1 MDTIQFEGIKTGL
14 RQSKE
19 GYMLTLAVHPEDVP
33 DDLMR
38 DYVGSRYMV
47 VMVRIGDDEKPM
59 NREQSFPG
67 DTAVQV
73 AGLLCRDPEFWDFL
87 HDSGWLE
94 DKNEVSCKEFLH
106 TFLHIDSR
114 KELKTSSEARDL
126 FKQIRKSFESWKQS

>member
-1 MDTIQFEGIKTGL
+1 
-14 RQSKE
+14 
-19 GYMLTLAVHPEDVP
+19 MLTLAVHPEDVP

-73 AGLLCRDPEFWDFL
+73 AGLLCRDPEFWEFL
-87 HDSGWLE
+87 HDGGWLE
-94 DKNEVSCKEFLH
+94 DKNEIACIEFLH
-106 TFLHIDSR
+106 TFLHIESR

-126 FKQIRKSFESWKQS
+126 FKQIRKSFESWKKS